1 VPQAVAQRAHAQQQ
15 AGHHQRVDVDD
26 PELGRSRHAQ
36 LVREPRQRGVKHC
49 HVDHDQ
55 QQGAGHDG
63 QHQPAA
69 GGGRGGGSGIGEG
82 RIALRH
88 AFTPVAHGIF
98 HLDIKNKK
106 FESIYKID

>member
-1 VPQAVAQRAHAQQQ
+1 MASTSQR
-15 AGHHQRVDVDD
+15 
-26 PELGRSRHAQ
+26 P
-36 LVREPRQRGVKHC
+36 
-49 HVDHDQ
+49 
-55 QQGAGHDG
+55 
-63 QHQPAA
+63 

-98 HLDIKNKK
+98 HLDINNKK